1 MGADKLHRDF
11 SSAAKGVAGRFCHPV
26 GEAAIPVTVTI
37 PLWLA
42 WLGVG
47 VALVYRRIRYGY
59 AFRRIPL
66 TRGKYAIVDP
76 DDYERLSRHKW
87 HVSGGSGTAYAVR
100 AVRTESGK
108 YVPMAMHR
116 MVLSVPPG
124 ILVDHINR
132 NGLDERKANLRP
144 ATYSENGRNR
154 TKYSKGTYASQY
166 KGVTRHG
173 GERPW
178 EAGIT
183 IHGTYIRLGRFR
195 SEVEAARAYDRAA
208 LKYHGQFAVLNFPW
222 AARRWARRGRIIR
235 LWMRLLLLV
244 WPKLTTPSAGRLHLA
259 PGRCAQYT
267 LPNIDEAGR
276 SLILHYRLN
285 SRGPAVRAA
294 SGRLGPPATT
304 PPGVGKPVLPMG
316 PPDAGRTIGKP
327 PPADPAPSTH
337 GRRRL
342 TDQRCTTEKR
352 RVASSSPRGLAM
364 VGCDCRTSPK
374 LRLRVPTTDLGAAAV
389 LSHNPD
395 RRAGRLR
402 RARCRRRTYI
412 FGRVGGVRRGRIEV
426 GRMRTGI
433 GERSVFPGFPYGKT
447 PSGITADRVVG
458 GCWGQGEGRRFVRAG
473 GRAGRAEA
481 SGRASRAERR
491 DVAASPRSH
500 LTAPPVG
507 LRVTD
512 MAKTLYVIDGHA
524 HIYAA
529 YYAPMKQRL
538 TSPSGEPTKAS
549 YIFTMALFGL
559 LEKQRPD
566 MLVVAMDSAA
576 PTFRSDLFAE
586 YKAHRPPMPD
596 DMPVQVGR
604 IEQILE
610 AMRIPVLRVD
620 GYEADDIIG
629 TLAKKAGDGIEIFI
643 CSKDKDLLQCLN
655 HRVRAFDIKTGKVLD
670 SQGMREEMGIGPEQI
685 VDCLALEGDAVD
697 NVPGVPLVGEKTARE
712 LIRTYGSLDNLYA
725 HIDEIKGKRGE
736 NIRQFKEQA
745 YVSRE
750 LVTLNCD
757 VPVALDYAAFAVKDP
772 DRERLTALFTELGFN
787 RLLGK
792 LNPPQSAPES
802 PANSA
807 PAVDVPPAPTPREPA
822 KVTSAGPMPH
832 QYTLVDTPE
841 KLADLAAG
849 LRRQKLI
856 SVDTETTSR
865 NAVRAELVGI
875 SFSWE
880 PCRAFYVPVRGPLG
894 SSHLDVAT
902 VRDALAPILAD
913 ERIRKVGQN
922 LKYDLIVLRNAKMP
936 VHGVYFDTM
945 VASYCLDP
953 ERMSHSLDSLALDF
967 LRHECIPIVA
977 LIGKGRNQL
986 TFDLVDLAAACE
998 YSGEDADITY
1008 RMYLLFEEQLEREPQ
1023 LKKLFHDVEMP
1034 LVEVL
1039 AEMEYNGVS
1048 IDTALLRRMSGELD
1062 EALNHVAERIY
1073 ATAGTVFNIDS
1084 PKQLAEVLFD
1094 RLKLQS
1100 RQFGKDGR
1108 STDAEVLDHLADQ
1121 HPIAGMILE
1130 YRTLAK
1136 LQGTYV
1142 EKLPSLIDPRT
1153 GRLHASFNQTV
1164 TATGRLSSS
1173 NPNLQNIPA
1182 RTELGRKIRAAFVP
1196 AKKGDCILSADYSQI
1211 ELRLLAHFS
1220 GDKAMRAA
1228 FAADQDIHRFVAS
1241 QIYNVPL
1248 EAVTSDMRSRCKTVN
1263 FGIIYG
1269 QGAQGLARTI
1279 HISPAEAKQ
1288 FIEQYFARY
1297 GSIRAFI
1304 EQCIDRARRTGHAET
1319 ILGRKRAI
1327 VDIKSKNGG
1336 RRAQAERLAVNTV
1349 IQGSAA
1355 DLIKVAM
1362 IAIHRRI
1369 EAERLPIKMI
1379 LQVHDEL
1386 VFELPAAEAEEHAQW
1401 LSEAMATAIRFDVP
1415 IKVDTTYGPS
1425 WLADK

>member
-1 MGADKLHRDF
+1 MAP
-11 SSAAKGVAGRFCHPV
+11 AAEGVAGRFCHPV

-42 WLGVG
+42 WLGVR
-47 VALVYRRIRYGY
+47 VALVYRRVRYGY

-76 DDYERLSRHKW
+76 DDYERLSRYKW
-87 HVSGGSGTAYAVR
+87 HVSGGSGTPYAVR

-108 YVPMAMHR
+108 YAPMAMHR
-116 MVLSVPPG
+116 MVLSVAQG
-124 ILVDHINR
+124 MLVDHINR

-166 KGVTRHG
+166 KGVTRHDG
-173 GERPW
+173 DRPW

-183 IHGTYIRLGRFR
+183 IHRTYIRLGRFR

-208 LKYHGQFAVLNFPW
+208 LRYHGQFAVLNFPR
-222 AARRWARRGRIIR
+222 AARRLARRGRIIR

-244 WPKLTTPSAGRLHLA
+244 RPRLIGPPTGRLHLA
-259 PGRCAQYT
+259 ADRCAQYT
-267 LPNIDEAGR
+267 LPNIDEAGQ
-276 SLILHYRLN
+276 LLTLYFCLDY
-285 SRGPAVRAA
+285 RGPAVRAA
-294 SGRLGPPATT
+294 SGRLGPPATMR
-304 PPGVGKPVLPMG
+304 GGSGKLALPMG
-316 PPDAGRTIGKP
+316 PPDARRTIGKP
-327 PPADPAPSTH
+327 PPAAAALSTE

-342 TDQRCTTEKR
+342 TDQGCTAEKR
-352 RVASSSPRGLAM
+352 GVASSSLHGLAM
-364 VGCDCRTSPK
+364 AGCDRRTTPK
-374 LRLRVPTTDLGAAAV
+374 LRLRVPPTDSGTATILWYT
-389 LSHNPD
+389 PD
-395 RRAGRLR
+395 HWVGGLR
-402 RARCRRRTYI
+402 RAKWRRRTYI
-412 FGRVGGVRRGRIEV
+412 SRRVGVARRGETEV
-426 GRMRTGI
+426 RRMRTRI
-433 GERSVFPGFPYGKT
+433 GERARFPGFPYDKVL
-447 PSGITADRVVG
+447 SGIAADCVVG
-458 GCWGQGEGRRFVRAG
+458 GCCGQGEAWRFLCAG
-473 GRAGRAEA
+473 GRTGTADA
-481 SGRASRAERR
+481 SNRASCAWRR
-491 DVAASPRSH
+491 DVAASPPSH
-500 LTAPPVG
+500 LTVPPVR

-512 MAKTLYVIDGHA
+512 MAKTLYIIDGHA

-538 TSPSGEPTKAS
+538 TSPSGEPTKAT

-559 LEKQRPD
+559 LEKQKPD
-566 MLVVAMDSAA
+566 MLVVALDSAA

-596 DMPVQVGR
+596 DMPVQVRR

-620 GYEADDIIG
+620 GFEADDIIG
-629 TLAKKAGDGIEIFI
+629 TLAKKAGDGIEVFI
-643 CSKDKDLLQCLN
+643 CSKDKDLLQCLD
-655 HRVRAFDIKTGKVLD
+655 HRVRAFDMKTGKVLD
-670 SQGMREEMGIGPEQI
+670 RGAMREEMGIGPEQI

-697 NVPGVPLVGEKTARE
+697 NVPGVPLIGEKTARE

-736 NIRQFKEQA
+736 NIRQFREQA

-750 LVTLNCD
+750 LVTLDCD

-772 DRERLTALFTELGFN
+772 DREQLTALFTELGFS
-787 RLLGK
+787 RLLGR
-792 LNPPQSAPES
+792 LNPPQSAAES
-802 PANSA
+802 PADSA
-807 PAVDVPPAPTPREPA
+807 PAVEAPPSPTPSDPA
-822 KVTSAGPMPH
+822 KVASAGRMPH

-902 VRDALAPILAD
+902 VRRVVAPILAD
-913 ERIRKVGQN
+913 ESIRKVGQN
-922 LKYDLIVLRNAKMP
+922 LKYDLIVLRNAQMP
-936 VHGVYFDTM
+936 VRGVYFDTM

-953 ERMSHSLDSLALDF
+953 ERTSHSLDNLALDF
-967 LRHECIPIVA
+967 LRHECIPIVS

-1008 RMYLLFEEQLEREPQ
+1008 RMYRLFEEQLDREPQ
-1023 LKKLFHDVEMP
+1023 LKRLFHEVEMP

-1048 IDTALLRRMSGELD
+1048 IDTGLLRRMSGELD
-1062 EALNHVAERIY
+1062 DALSHVAERIY

-1100 RQFGKDGR
+1100 RQFGRDGR

-1121 HPIAGMILE
+1121 HPIADMILE

-1136 LQGTYV
+1136 LKGTYV
-1142 EKLPSLIDPRT
+1142 DKLPLLIDPRT

-1196 AKKGDCILSADYSQI
+1196 AKEGDCILSADYSQI

-1248 EAVTSDMRSRCKTVN
+1248 EAVTGEMRSRCKTVN

-1288 FIEQYFARY
+1288 FIEEYFARY

-1304 EQCIDRARRTGHAET
+1304 EQCIDRARRTGYAET

-1362 IAIHRRI
+1362 IAIARRI

-1401 LSEAMATAIRFDVP
+1401 ISKAMATAIRFDVP